1 MVRYHLTWNRLGKS
15 IFLYFWL
22 LGIILRQFQPGAKI
36 FTGRLFLRAIFGEFW
51 GIFGPNP

>member
-22 LGIILRQFQPGAKI
+22 VGLILRQFQLGAKI
-36 FTGRLFLRAIFGEFW
+36 FTGRLFFKGHFRGWA
-51 GIFGPNP
+51 